1 MPSPF
6 PGMDPYLEE
15 PVIWPD
21 VHHGLISVFQETL
34 NARLRP
40 KYRVRV
46 EERVYVSDEDDPG
59 RSVIIP
65 DLRVAQ
71 KDVRASLPLPATR
84 AEQIETAKPIEV
96 TTLLEEEIH
105 EARLEIIDR
114 AQRLVVAVI
123 EVVSPSNK
131 VAGSRGQ
138 ASYQQKRKDVMN
150 SPSHW
155 VEIDLLRAG
164 VPVAVRTALPRY
176 DYLVHV
182 SRAGL
187 RPRATV
193 WPILLHQRLP
203 VIPIPLR
210 DGDRDAQLDLQSA
223 FSTVYERAAYDLEID
238 YGGLP
243 APALDEAAM
252 NWARELIARTR
263 A

>member
-1 MPSPF
+1 
-6 PGMDPYLEE
+6 MDPYLED
-15 PVIWPD
+15 PGIWPV
-21 VHHGLISVFQETL
+21 VHHGLISAIQEML
-34 NARLRP
+34 NAKLRP
-40 KYRVRV
+40 KYHVRV
-46 EERVYVSDEDDPG
+46 EERIYVSDEDDPG

-71 KDVRASLPLPATR
+71 RKASGPLPVQPKISDA
-84 AEQIETAKPIEV
+84 IETAEPIEV
-96 TTLLEEEIH
+96 TTLVEDEIH
-105 EARLEIIDR
+105 EARLEVIDR
-114 AQRLVVAVI
+114 AQRQVVAVI

-138 ASYQQKRKDVMN
+138 ASYQQKRKDIMN

-164 VPVAVRTALPRY
+164 VPVAVRPALPAH

-193 WPILLHQRLP
+193 WAIRLNQRLP

-210 DGDRDAQLDLQSA
+210 GGDPDAQLDLQMA
-223 FSTVYERAAYDLEID
+223 FSTVYERAAYDLETD
-238 YGGLP
+238 YSRSP
-243 APALDEAAM
+243 VVALDELAL
-252 NWARELIARTR
+252 NWAQETIAQRLV
-263 A
+263 